1 MFGLGFQELL
11 LILAIALIVVGPGK
25 LPDLARAL
33 GRGLAEFRKATNEI
47 KQTFDQDETVQEI
60 KKEFRTAQ
68 SQMSLE
74 QLAAPSDPPK
84 VATPA
89 AESAAAPAEEP
100 KAETGETASDIESAS
115 ERTTPSTGS

>member
-68 SQMSLE
+68 SQMTLE

>member
-100 KAETGETASDIESAS
+100 KAETGKTASDIESAS